1 MRAQSHQC
9 CACHR
14 DMYERFFDAF
24 STQGEANIP
33 IDRAFMAAPEFYI
46 LLDRLR
52 CQAEQH
58 QRDHWY

>member
-1 MRAQSHQC
+1 
-9 CACHR
+9 
-14 DMYERFFDAF
+14 MYERFFDAF